1 MTVNEI
7 VWACYVLCYCPKH
20 PLLSGAFKYLL
31 VLLNAFLT
39 SSSNMQHLPRHTLW
53 MYRRAACTT
62 YPQSQWVVE
71 VLEGFSTLGTTLSL
85 HGAFRSIW
93 NNLWSMS
100 VLYTNNLFLIAK
112 CTYATP
118 DPVQPDH
125 QYLCVH
131 CVYPICLVSH
141 VPSLQPSYLFQ
152 HFAKFLSLFPPC

>member
-1 MTVNEI
+1 MSVEKGSVYYLTSVRASGRGAIRFN
-7 VWACYVLCYCPKH
+7 H
-20 PLLSGAFKYLL
+20 TGAF
-31 VLLNAFLT
+31 
-39 SSSNMQHLPRHTLW
+39 
-53 MYRRAACTT
+53 
-62 YPQSQWVVE
+62 
-71 VLEGFSTLGTTLSL
+71 
-85 HGAFRSIW
+85 HGIW
-93 NNLWSMS
+93 NNHWSMS

-152 HFAKFLSLFPPC
+152 HFAKFLSLFLPVKSTPTSVSPAQTLSFMS